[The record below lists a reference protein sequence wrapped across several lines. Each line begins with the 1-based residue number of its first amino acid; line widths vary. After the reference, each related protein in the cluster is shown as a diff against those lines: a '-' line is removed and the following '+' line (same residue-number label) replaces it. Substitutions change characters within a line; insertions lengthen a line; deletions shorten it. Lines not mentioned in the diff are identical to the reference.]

1 MILATDQTITQ
12 LKQPENLLIK
22 LYNKYKIFQKKKKK
36 GEREKGEMLNLN
48 IILKY
53 IPQIAK
59 NDFLLVNKED

>member
-1 MILATDQTITQ
+1 MILVTDLTVTQ
-12 LKQPENLLIK
+12 LKQRENVLMK
-22 LYNKYKIFQKKKKK
+22 LYNKEKKFQKKK
-36 GEREKGEMLNLN
+36 EREKGEMLNLN

>member
-1 MILATDQTITQ
+1 MKLVTDLTITQ
-12 LKQPENLLIK
+12 LKQRENVLMK
-22 LYNKYKIFQKKKKK
+22 LYNKEKKFQKKK
-36 GEREKGEMLNLN
+36 EREKGEMLNLN

>member
-1 MILATDQTITQ
+1 M
-12 LKQPENLLIK
+12 K
-22 LYNKYKIFQKKKKK
+22 LYNKQKIFQKKNKKKK